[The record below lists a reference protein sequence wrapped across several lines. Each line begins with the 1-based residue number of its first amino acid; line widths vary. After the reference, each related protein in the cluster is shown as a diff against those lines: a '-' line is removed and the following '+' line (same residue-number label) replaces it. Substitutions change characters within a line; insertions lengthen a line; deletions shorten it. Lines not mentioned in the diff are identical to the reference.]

1 MARKAKKTAVAHAR
15 AFRHTKHHPAEPND
29 AQPASH
35 DDDDA
40 ENECVY
46 EGGVNCYW
54 SEDSDYAPDSDSDWS
69 DGDESVV
76 EFEGEELE
84 QNLTALRAEVEA
96 LRCPTKY
103 EEVIAASKMTMK
115 DWRKVESNR
124 ALGYT
129 GNSIRTAQRNVKAVR
144 DRERDRI
151 TAKKS

>member
-1 MARKAKKTAVAHAR
+1 MARKAKKTSVAHAR
-15 AFRHTKHHPAEPND
+15 AFRHKKHYPAEPND
-29 AQPASH
+29 AQPAVH
-35 DDDDA
+35 DDDDV
-40 ENECVY
+40 ENECDY

-54 SEDSDYAPDSDSDWS
+54 SEDSDYAPDSDSEWS

-96 LRCPTKY
+96 LRYLTKY
-103 EEVIAASKMTMK
+103 EEVSAASKMTMK

-129 GNSIRTAQRNVKAVR
+129 GNSIRTAQRNAKAVR
-144 DRERDRI
+144 DREMERI
-151 TAKKS
+151 AAKKS

>member
-15 AFRHTKHHPAEPND
+15 AFCHTKHHPEADLESND
-29 AQPASH
+29 AQPAGH
-35 DDDDA
+35 DDDDV
-40 ENECVY
+40 EDKCGY
-46 EGGVNCYW
+46 KGDINCCW

-96 LRCPTKY
+96 LKCPTKY
-103 EEVIAASKMTMK
+103 EEVSAASKMTMK

-129 GNSIRTAQRNVKAVR
+129 GNSI
-144 DRERDRI
+144 
-151 TAKKS
+151 